1 MYHILHPHPSQTIP
15 HDTCHQGSQDTY
27 TVADKS
33 GTRVGIQW
41 TVSGEQRTECTENE
55 AVMRI
60 IQSMIRID
68 KGKED
73 GGCAMRGKK
82 VRRYT

>member
-1 MYHILHPHPSQTIP
+1 MY
-15 HDTCHQGSQDTY
+15 DE
-27 TVADKS
+27 
-33 GTRVGIQW
+33 RW
-41 TVSGEQRTECTENE
+41 TVNGGQWSTENE